1 MKLQDRL
8 TLLRRLGLACIALT
22 VVLMGLG
29 AWVKAN
35 GAGLSCPDWPA
46 CYGEWVPPF
55 PSMESEGSTPGIQ
68 GPDADHAEAYTQA
81 QVLYEW
87 THRLVASVVGLVVLA
102 FAIVAV
108 RGKELSHPT
117 RQLPAMA
124 FVLVLFQAALGAITV
139 QTGNPAWAT
148 TLHLLTA
155 VAFLLVLTVATCFA
169 YLAPVPPAA
178 PVEPGTVPARKIQY
192 VYQDAAP
199 APATG
204 TATATAPSDSHE

>member
-1 MKLQDRL
+1 MNLAARL
-8 TLLRRLGLACIALT
+8 LLLRRLGLLCVALT
-22 VVLMGLG
+22 VVLMGMG

-46 CYGEWVPPF
+46 CYGQWIPPF

-68 GPDADHAEAYTQA
+68 GPAVDHAEAYTQA

-87 THRLVASVVGLVVLA
+87 AHRLVASLVSLAVLA

-108 RGKELSHPT
+108 RGKELAVPT
-117 RQLPAMA
+117 RQLPAMG

-148 TLHLLTA
+148 TMHLVTA
-155 VAFLLVLTVATCFA
+155 VAFLLTLTVATCFA
-169 YLAPVPPAA
+169 FLRPLPLDA
-178 PVEPGTVPARKIQY
+178 PVEAPQRKIEY
-192 VYQDAAP
+192 VYRDAP
-199 APATG
+199 APAV
-204 TATATAPSDSHE
+204 APASDHD